1 MSSTLKERY
10 KGYENLIA
18 GFSGGMASTM
28 ICHPLDL
35 LKIRFAANDLKGNRP
50 QYGSYYNAI
59 KQIYKSGGIKMFYQG
74 VTPSLL
80 GASSAW
86 GLYFH
91 FCHIF
96 KEEFS
101 HVEINNE
108 IKNFLIA
115 GVSGVT
121 VQCFTNGF
129 WVAKTRLCLQ
139 YENEKR
145 QYKGLIDCLYK
156 IVKYEGIFGLY
167 KGFVPGMFGTLHGSI
182 QWMVYNF
189 LKIKRCH
196 YLGVA
201 ENTHLNTFDY
211 LLILTISKIA
221 ATTPMFPYQVLKTRL
236 QDQHNTEK
244 SLIKLIKTIYYKE
257 GLRGFYKGLFAG
269 NVKQLPTAII
279 TFLTYENVKYFLE

>member
-1 MSSTLKERY
+1 MLSIKDQI

-18 GFSGGMASTM
+18 GFSGGMASTL

-35 LKIRFAANDLKGNRP
+35 LKIRFAANDCRGSRP
-50 QYGSYYNAI
+50 QYGSYYNAV
-59 KQIYKSGGIKMFYQG
+59 KRIYRSGGMRMFYQG
-74 VTPSLL
+74 LTPSIV

-91 FCHIF
+91 FCHKIT
-96 KEEFS
+96 KEFENLE
-101 HVEINNE
+101 VNREV
-108 IKNFLIA
+108 KNFLIA

-121 VQCFTNGF
+121 VQCFTNGI

-139 YENEKR
+139 YETEKR
-145 QYKGLIDCLYK
+145 QYKGLLDCLYK
-156 IVKYEGIFGLY
+156 IVKYEGIRGLY
-167 KGFVPGMFGTLHGSI
+167 SGFVPGMFGTLHGSI

-189 LKIKRCH
+189 LKTKRCH
-196 YLGVA
+196 YLEIDTNSQLG
-201 ENTHLNTFDY
+201 NFDY
-211 LLILTISKIA
+211 LLILTLSKIA

-244 SLIKLIKTIYYKE
+244 SLLKLIKNIYERE

-269 NVKQLPTAII
+269 NVKQLPTAIV
-279 TFLTYENVKYFLE
+279 TFLTYENVKHILQ